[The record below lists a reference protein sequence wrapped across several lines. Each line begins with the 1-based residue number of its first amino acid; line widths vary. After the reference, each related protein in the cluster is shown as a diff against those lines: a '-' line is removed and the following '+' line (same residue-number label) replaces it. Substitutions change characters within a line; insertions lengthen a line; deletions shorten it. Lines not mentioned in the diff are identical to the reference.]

1 MDKKNDFVVHI
12 SEIPIG
18 VKESTIKEYFKK
30 KLDVDVRIGTMR
42 NVRSKD
48 IPLQWAR
55 VDFRNFEAYE
65 RAIEE

>member
-12 SEIPIG
+12 SEIPRG
-18 VKESTIKEYFKK
+18 VKEKDIKDYFKK

-42 NVRSKD
+42 DVKNRE